1 MQHERIGIQTQRC
14 NDERHLM
21 CHQAAYEMDVSAE
34 SIELGNDHGTLQFL
48 RCCKGALSCGAVRWR
63 RSLCRSHLNKLLGKL
78 QAFSLSE
85 LDQGAALCRKAQTGT
100 TRRAV
105 ETRM

>member
-1 MQHERIGIQTQRC
+1 MALFDGVGAF
-14 NDERHLM
+14 
-21 CHQAAYEMDVSAE
+21 AA
-34 SIELGNDHGTLQFL
+34 LN
-48 RCCKGALSCGAVRWR
+48 
-63 RSLCRSHLNKLLGKL
+63 LNKLLGKL

-85 LDQGAALCRKAQTGT
+85 LDQRAALCRKAQTGT